1 MIRRCSILVGTPK
14 GRLTRMEKEFVEKSR
29 QQAREGVEVKILPQD
44 QVGAHIVDTNAAN
57 FPYRFYRART
67 R

>member
-1 MIRRCSILVGTPK
+1 
-14 GRLTRMEKEFVEKSR
+14 MEKEFVEKSR

-57 FPYRFYRART
+57 FPYRFYGART